1 MLIQRLQAQARGG
14 VAAGAEGQPR
24 VQPQLHPS
32 LALALLP
39 LGDHQQPLPDLHGL
53 IKLLPVVLPVGVLH
67 GAAGETGRGEIGQQ
81 RLHIA
86 QLLFPLGIVGEIK
99 RHAAQALFLPQK
111 LVVHIVPI
119 LVVIF
124 QKILEIR
131 LVVNDQTR
139 DPRGLQAGAE
149 IVQLVGAG
157 VDMYLDPVHRWVPTK
172 KMPMVLGPVWLPMTG
187 PM

>member
-1 MLIQRLQAQARGG
+1 MTAS
-14 VAAGAEGQPR
+14 AERESGLKVKHRAPLCVVFVLPCRADEQ
-24 VQPQLHPS
+24 
-32 LALALLP
+32 ALAYLYRVK
-39 LGDHQQPLPDLHGL
+39 
-53 IKLLPVVLPVGVLH
+53 ILLPVVLPVGVLH

-81 RLHIA
+81 RLRIP
-86 QLLFPLGIVGEIK
+86 QLLFPLGIVGKIK

-149 IVQLVGAG
+149 VVQPVGAG